1 MKRSMAGLLAA
12 ALTAWAAPA
21 AAQISDAMVK
31 IGVMGDMTSFYAD
44 IAGPGSVV
52 AARMAAEDFGGTV
65 LGKPIV
71 IVAGDHQNKPDIG
84 SAIARAWYDAEQ
96 VDAIADV
103 PNSGVGIAVHEITRE
118 KKKVLLGSGTS
129 LTDLTGSKCSPNS
142 VIWTFDTWSLA
153 NGTGRALM
161 EAGGRTWAFVTAD
174 YAFGHQLE
182 RDTARVV
189 QDGGGQ
195 VLATIRHPLNTPD
208 FASFLLR
215 AQGTGAQVIALAN
228 AGADMA
234 NAVKQAS
241 EFGIEQKGQRL
252 AALVAFITDVHA
264 LGLKAAQGL
273 LLTEAFYWDLNDGT
287 RAWSRRFAERNGGKY
302 PTMVQAGVYA
312 AVLHYLK
319 AIEAA
324 KTDDGTTVVEA
335 MKAMPSNDPLFGEGR
350 VRADGRHIHPMYLFQ
365 VKKPSESAAPY
376 DYYKLVGSIPADKA
390 FRPMG
395 EGDCYLVK

>member
-1 MKRSMAGLLAA
+1 MAGLLAA